1 VDGPRAFL
9 RFGRHLN
16 RVGRSARVTRI
27 LSASAELW
35 EIVVARNRWILGC
48 ALLLLATVVIIGLAF
63 SVVNLAMSGDRLA
76 LSPLSGRVGL
86 VEVVGE
92 IDDPEPVVD
101 QLDRME
107 RDASVR
113 AVVVRLDS
121 PGGGVA
127 ASQEIY
133 DAVRRIHDAKKP
145 VIASMGGVAASGAYY
160 VACAADSIVA
170 NAGTLTGSIGVIM
183 MFPNTEDLFRKVGIK
198 FETVKTGKYK
208 DIGTMW
214 RPMTDDERKLLQDVL
229 SNVYDQF
236 VDAIVE
242 GRNLAREDVLL
253 YADGRIFSGDQAQQ
267 YGFVDRLG
275 DLDAAIEL
283 AGQMAGISGQ
293 PVVVR
298 KERRRV
304 SFWDFLDSKM
314 NQVTGLS
321 SRGPRLEYRL
331 R

>member
-1 VDGPRAFL
+1 L
-9 RFGRHLN
+9 
-16 RVGRSARVTRI
+16 
-27 LSASAELW
+27 
-35 EIVVARNRWILGC
+35 LGC
-48 ALLLLATVVIIGLAF
+48 ALLIAASVVIIGLAF
-63 SVVNLAMSGDRLA
+63 LVVNLAITGGDRLT
-76 LSPLSGRVGL
+76 LSPLTGRVGL
-86 VEVVGE
+86 VEIVGE
-92 IDDPEPVVD
+92 IDDPESVVD
-101 QLDRME
+101 QLDRMQ
-107 RDASVR
+107 RDTSIR
-113 AVVVRLDS
+113 AVVLRLDS

-133 DAVRRIHDAKKP
+133 ESVKKLRDEGKKP

-183 MFPNTEDLFRKVGIK
+183 TFPNTEDLFRKVGIR
-198 FETVKTGKYK
+198 FETIKTGKYK

-214 RPMTDDERKLLQDVL
+214 RPMTDEERKLLQDVL

-242 GRNLAREDVLL
+242 GRGLAREDILP
-253 YADGRIFSGDQAQQ
+253 YADGRIFSGDQALE

-275 DLDAAIEL
+275 DLDDSIRL
-283 AGQMAGISGQ
+283 AGEMAGITGQ

-298 KERRRV
+298 KERRHV
-304 SFWDFLDSKM
+304 SFLDLVDNKM
-314 NQVTGLS
+314 NQMTGLS
-321 SRGPRLEYRL
+321 SHGPRLEYRL

>member
-1 VDGPRAFL
+1 VD
-9 RFGRHLN
+9 
-16 RVGRSARVTRI
+16 RI
-27 LSASAELW
+27 LDLR
-35 EIVVARNRWILGC
+35 IPGGDPFVARNRWLLGC
-48 ALLLLATVVIIGLAF
+48 ALLIAGSVVIIGLAF
-63 SVVNLAMSGDRLA
+63 LVVNLALTGGDRFT
-76 LSPLSGRVGL
+76 LSPLAGRVGL
-86 VEVVGE
+86 VEIVGE
-92 IDDPEPVVD
+92 IDDPEPIVD

-107 RDASVR
+107 RDTSIR

-133 DAVRRIHDAKKP
+133 ESVKKLRDQGKKP
-145 VIASMGGVAASGAYY
+145 VVASMGGVAASGAYY

-183 MFPNTEDLFRKVGIK
+183 TFPNTEDLFRKVGIR
-198 FETVKTGKYK
+198 FETIKTGKYK

-214 RPMTDDERKLLQDVL
+214 RPMTDEERKLLQDVL

-236 VDAIVE
+236 IDAIVE
-242 GRNLAREDVLL
+242 GRGLAREDVLP
-253 YADGRIFSGDQAQQ
+253 YADGRIFSGDQAQE

-275 DLDAAIEL
+275 DLDDSIRL
-283 AGQMAGISGQ
+283 AGEMAGISGQ

-304 SFWDFLDSKM
+304 SFLDFVDSKM

-321 SRGPRLEYRL
+321 SHGPRLEYRL

>member
-1 VDGPRAFL
+1 M
-9 RFGRHLN
+9 
-16 RVGRSARVTRI
+16 
-27 LSASAELW
+27 
-35 EIVVARNRWILGC
+35 ARNRWVLGC
-48 ALLLLATVVIIGLAF
+48 ALLLAGTVVIIGLAF
-63 SVVNLAMSGDRLA
+63 MVVNLALTGDKMS

-86 VEVVGE
+86 VEIVGE
-92 IDDPEPVVD
+92 IDDAEPVVD
-101 QLDRME
+101 QLDRMQ

-113 AVVVRLDS
+113 AVVIRLDS

-133 DAVRRIHDAKKP
+133 EAVKRVHDEGKKP

-183 MFPNTEDLFRKVGIK
+183 SFPNTEDLFRKVGIR
-198 FETVKTGKYK
+198 FETVKTGKFK
-208 DIGTMW
+208 DIGSMW
-214 RPMTDDERKLLQDVL
+214 RPMTDEERKLLEGVL

-242 GRNLAREDVLL
+242 GRSLAREDILP
-253 YADGRIFSGDQAQQ
+253 YADGRIFSGDQAQE

-275 DLDAAIEL
+275 DLDDAIQL

-304 SFWDFLDSKM
+304 SFWDFLDNKM

>member
-1 VDGPRAFL
+1 M
-9 RFGRHLN
+9 
-16 RVGRSARVTRI
+16 
-27 LSASAELW
+27 
-35 EIVVARNRWILGC
+35 ARNRWILGC
-48 ALLLLATVVIIGLAF
+48 ALLVAGTLVIIALAF
-63 SVVNLAMSGDRLA
+63 TVVNLALTGDRLA
-76 LSPLSGRVGL
+76 LSPLGGRVGL
-86 VEVVGE
+86 VEIVGD
-92 IDDPEPVVD
+92 IDDPDPIVD

-107 RDASVR
+107 RDTSVR

-133 DAVRRIHDAKKP
+133 EAVKKLREDGKKP
-145 VIASMGGVAASGAYY
+145 VVASFGGVAASGAYY

-183 MFPNTEDLFRKVGIK
+183 MFPNTEDLFRKVGIR

-208 DIGTMW
+208 DIGNMW

-236 VDAIVE
+236 VDAIIE
-242 GRNLAREDVLL
+242 GRSMVKEDVLP
-253 YADGRIFSGDQAQQ
+253 YADGRIFSGDQALQ

-275 DLDAAIEL
+275 DLDDAIRL
-283 AGQMAGISGQ
+283 AGEMAGISGQ
-293 PVVVR
+293 PVVIR
-298 KERRRV
+298 KERPRV
-304 SFWDFLDSKM
+304 RFLDYLDNKM
-314 NQVTGLS
+314 NALSGLS

>member
-1 VDGPRAFL
+1 M
-9 RFGRHLN
+9 
-16 RVGRSARVTRI
+16 
-27 LSASAELW
+27 
-35 EIVVARNRWILGC
+35 ARNRWILGC
-48 ALLLLATVVIIGLAF
+48 ALLLGGTVVIIGLAF
-63 SVVNLAMSGDRLA
+63 LVVNLALTGDRMSLA
-76 LSPLSGRVGL
+76 PLSGRVGL
-86 VEVVGE
+86 VEVLGE

-133 DAVRRIHDAKKP
+133 EAVRRVREAKKP
-145 VIASMGGVAASGAYY
+145 VVASMGGVAASGAYY
-160 VACAADSIVA
+160 VACGADSIVA

-183 MFPNTEDLFRKVGIK
+183 MFPNTEDLFRKVGIR

-229 SNVYDQF
+229 TNVYDQF
-236 VDAIVE
+236 VDVIVD
-242 GRNLAREDVLL
+242 GRDLAREDILP
-253 YADGRIFSGDQAQQ
+253 YADGRIFSGDQAQE
-267 YGFVDRLG
+267 YGFVDRVG
-275 DLDAAIEL
+275 DLDEAIRL
-283 AGQMAGISGQ
+283 AGRMAGITGQ

-298 KERRRV
+298 KERVRV
-304 SFWDFLDSKM
+304 SFWDFLDTKM
-314 NQVTGLS
+314 NQVAGLS